1 MSQLHSSPSTPS
13 GSTRSNTL
21 LGKVFQKLRTPNGSS
36 GSRGAA
42 ASASSSSS
50 PGAANL
56 KRASS
61 RSSFQCVGQQPP
73 GHSPSNTGGGMMSR
87 IVASLSTS
95 SLHSTLS
102 NTSSNRIA
110 MTDNDEDDE
119 DEDELQVP
127 VFESDVLKSWAQT
140 HGQQQRA
147 PSPQSQP
154 HATTLT
160 QTTTTRSASA
170 MSNHR
175 RTSPA
180 DTASSSLARPT
191 MRAATADSG
200 VGGVDSLGRI
210 NTSSSSSTASYTRR
224 QHQHHHHQHA
234 RAITDDEA
242 ESLIN
247 GTAADE
253 LAFKASATAATAQT
267 AESFKSPANLD
278 GSLSSRPTLHHLSS
292 NDRVA
297 GSSTS
302 SNGAPAALTDAVTPG
317 VRAKDWLSR
326 TARSGTGEPR
336 KVARRA
342 QRAAPLPPPSSFNIG
357 EQQSSPNDADQSQQ
371 GTSPD
376 SVPRTTTRPPASPL
390 SHGRSRSDVPP
401 SSPRLDGA
409 QPAERGAATVTI
421 GSTAQ
426 LRRKPSIDLV
436 AARPG
441 SSLSRRPSDSDSS
454 SPAEWSKRNGPLFN
468 SLGCQRSSQIHAH
481 AHPQT
486 SAALRQRMLYSS
498 TSSSLAATELSGS
511 GTTPPSV
518 TAAPISRLPSSVSS
532 VSGSDVS
539 PASLDRGANSFDLR
553 RSQQPSSAES
563 STSASLSHRSSL
575 DDRKSSPQ
583 MIPYAKRTASS
594 SSSSS
599 TTARQQPLDV
609 DFASLRSSA
618 NGGGSSSSLSRSNS
632 ISRDQEST
640 ITARPASSLAVYHD
654 EPQEQA
660 PPRSA
665 YGRNLASS
673 TSSTLGSSLLH
684 DARPTAVESLPPR
697 AASAMAMYHDEN
709 EYRADNGLNS
719 SLSSRHGS
727 RTVQAMAVSAGVSG
741 GHNVPSGGGRMPL
754 AETFRANPQVP
765 AQDSLAQ
772 QQQQHQQQL
781 MNGYPKDFR
790 QPSPGSM
797 QQQLQQ
803 QQQQSQSRQQPQPQ
817 HLQQQQRMAVAM
829 ATPSMTAQPHHYVG
843 QQLQQ
848 QQQQQQAYMNGMM
861 PPGYPNPHQTPMDYQ
876 VPIQKPVKKGQSV
889 IIVNGK
895 AYARAGIL
903 GKGGS
908 SRVYRVL
915 DEKNNLFA
923 IKKVDISKNDAESRA
938 SFINEIHLLEK
949 LRGNPQIIRLVD
961 SEIND
966 QKKVLLMVM
975 EVGETDLNNLLI
987 EHSGKPISMN
997 FIRYIWEQ
1005 MLEAVHCLHN
1015 ENVVHTDLKPAN
1027 FVLVK
1032 GRLKLIDFGI
1042 SKAIANDT
1050 TNIGRE
1056 QQIGTANYMPPE
1068 ALIDSGLGRDGKRLM
1083 KLGRAADVWS
1093 LGCILHQMVYGR
1105 TPFAHIRDVS
1115 HKMMTIQNPRHVIQ
1129 FADFSCPID
1138 ERGQP
1143 VKDFEVKVDREVKE
1157 TMKSCLR
1164 FNQKERMTIPELLA
1178 APFLRGE
1185 GRVVNEDVV
1194 EVKKSDL
1201 PTIDH
1206 ATMNVLIQRV
1216 TRMVTGKPLAAD
1228 DGKSIAEKLMNEL
1241 RAAQSL

>member
-1 MSQLHSSPSTPS
+1 MSQPSTPS
-13 GSTRSNTL
+13 GSSRSTL
-21 LGKVFQKLRTPNGSS
+21 LGKVFQKLRTPNGGSS
-36 GSRGAA
+36 ANGRQYSAGR
-42 ASASSSSS
+42 ASSPSD
-50 PGAANL
+50 L

-61 RSSFQCVGQQPP
+61 RSSFHCAGQEQQQ
-73 GHSPSNTGGGMMSR
+73 SVATSGGGMMQR

-102 NTSSNRIA
+102 AATAASSIND
-110 MTDNDEDDE
+110 DNDHDDSG
-119 DEDELQVP
+119 ELEVP

-140 HGQQQRA
+140 HGQQQHQQQHDGSRA
-147 PSPQSQP
+147 PSLGPEAQAQSTAARRAGPRSTSAQSQYRRTVP
-154 HATTLT
+154 AQAEQDAALAASRLSSSHGRSAL
-160 QTTTTRSASA
+160 TTTGDVA
-170 MSNHR
+170 
-175 RTSPA
+175 A
-180 DTASSSLARPT
+180 DQ
-191 MRAATADSG
+191 
-200 VGGVDSLGRI
+200 LGRI
-210 NTSSSSSTASYTRR
+210 TRSSQGTSTAASLGTSTSRR
-224 QHQHHHHQHA
+224 LRQQA
-234 RAITDDEA
+234 RNVTDDEA
-242 ESLIN
+242 ESLLN
-247 GTAADE
+247 SEPDE
-253 LAFKASATAATAQT
+253 HTYKSTILKNS
-267 AESFKSPANLD
+267 EYLKSPELD
-278 GSLSSRPTLHHLSS
+278 GSVSSRPILHHLSS
-292 NDRVA
+292 NDRVT
-297 GSSTS
+297 GSSALPGTS
-302 SNGAPAALTDAVTPG
+302 TVTDAVTPG

-342 QRAAPLPPPSSFNIG
+342 QRAPLPPPTEL
-357 EQQSSPNDADQSQQ
+357 EQQASPNDADQSQQ

-376 SVPRTTTRPPASPL
+376 SVPRTTARPPASPL
-390 SHGRSRSDVPP
+390 SHGRSRSDIPP

-409 QPAERGAATVTI
+409 QPAERGASTVTI
-421 GSTAQ
+421 GSTLH
-426 LRRKPSIDLV
+426 LRRKPSIDL
-436 AARPG
+436 AMRPA
-441 SSLSRRPSDSDSS
+441 SSFSRRPSDSDSS
-454 SPAEWSKRNGPLFN
+454 SPAEWSKRSGPLFN
-468 SLGCQRSSQIHAH
+468 SLGSNRSAQNHM
-481 AHPQT
+481 HPQT

-498 TSSSLAATELSGS
+498 TNSAVDLSSSGATPS
-511 GTTPPSV
+511 PPSV
-518 TAAPISRLPSSVSS
+518 TSAPASRLPSSASS
-532 VSGSDVS
+532 LSGKEIS
-539 PASLDRGANSFDLR
+539 PTSSERSAASLDLHPV
-553 RSQQPSSAES
+553 QPSSAES
-563 STSASLSHRSSL
+563 SSRRPSIDERRL
-575 DDRKSSPQ
+575 SPQ
-583 MIPYAKRTASS
+583 MVPYAKRTASS
-594 SSSSS
+594 SSISSS
-599 TTARQQPLDV
+599 TAKYPARTESSDNE
-609 DFASLRSSA
+609 FASMRPAGPSKV
-618 NGGGSSSSLSRSNS
+618 SRSNS

-654 EPQEQA
+654 EHQEQSA
-660 PPRSA
+660 PRSA
-665 YGRNLASS
+665 YGRNVASS
-673 TSSTLGSSLLH
+673 LGSSTNALH
-684 DARPTAVESLPPR
+684 DTKPSVIDSLPPR

-709 EYRADNGLNS
+709 EQRENLI
-719 SLSSRHGS
+719 SSRHVAQPQAQSLHISG
-727 RTVQAMAVSAGVSG
+727 RT
-741 GHNVPSGGGRMPL
+741 PL

-765 AQDSLAQ
+765 VQEP
-772 QQQQHQQQL
+772 QL

-797 QQQLQQ
+797 QQQQQ
-803 QQQQSQSRQQPQPQ
+803 QQQQQHMQQAQ
-817 HLQQQQRMAVAM
+817 HQQVPQQQRMTMAM
-829 ATPSMTAQPHHYVG
+829 ATPSMTAQQHHYIG
-843 QQLQQ
+843 HQLQQ
-848 QQQQQQAYMNGMM
+848 QQQQQQQMQQSYMSGMM
-861 PPGYPNPHQTPMDYQ
+861 PPGYPNSHQTPMDYQ

-975 EVGETDLNNLLI
+975 EVGETDLNNLLV

-1129 FADFSCPID
+1129 FADFSCPVD

-1143 VKDFEVKVDREVKE
+1143 LKEFEIKVDREVKE

-1185 GRVVNEDVV
+1185 GRVSSEDV
-1194 EVKKSDL
+1194 EVRRNDL